1 MLSSVIHQ
9 FGKHGPLSIQDVAP
23 KIAKLTLAPK
33 IAKLTLAPKIAK
45 LTYKWLNTMVYGR

>member
-1 MLSSVIHQ
+1 MCLLSSVIHQ

-33 IAKLTLAPKIAK
+33 IAKLT
-45 LTYKWLNTMVYGR
+45 YKWLNTMVYGR